1 MRPWLTMGSMVMAS
15 VFVAAGRAETDMPPI
30 EWRQMPSLPDT
41 IGVAAPFAGVVE
53 DTLVAAGGANFSN
66 GLLWEGGTKVWH
78 DKIYRLKDSPAKWD
92 LIGHLPRPLAYGVS
106 ASHRHGI
113 LCVGGSDSHRH
124 YADTFLLDV
133 LKEGVRIQPLPPLPQ
148 PMANGGGAVLDG
160 RLYVVAGSGGP
171 DDTKALRRFWV
182 LDLDRPVEGWREL
195 PAWPGP
201 ARIHPVVAVQDG
213 AFFLFSGVEL
223 YPLPSGG
230 VGRRHLRDGYR
241 FDPVKGWT
249 RTADLPR
256 PVAAAPS
263 PAAALGR
270 SLIAIAGGDDGTI
283 VDFKPL
289 DRHPGFNRTLL
300 AYHVSTDT
308 WRSLGTMPV
317 SRVTVPMVSWR
328 KRWIIPNGEVS
339 PGIRSPEVWAL
350 ATTTTGD

>member
-1 MRPWLTMGSMVMAS
+1 MTPWLTMGSMVMAS
-15 VFVAAGRAETDMPPI
+15 MFVAAGRADPAPV
-30 EWRQMPSLPDT
+30 EWRLMPSLPDP
-41 IGVAAPFAGVVE
+41 IGVAAPFAGVVG
-53 DTLVAAGGANFSN
+53 DALVVAGGANFSN

-78 DKIYRLKDSPAKWD
+78 DAIYRLKDSSGKWD

-124 YADTFLLDV
+124 YADAFLLDV
-133 LKEGVRIQPLPPLPQ
+133 LEDGVRILPLPPLPQ

-171 DDTKALRRFWV
+171 DDTTALRRFWV
-182 LDLDRPVEGWREL
+182 LDLDRAMEGWREL

-263 PAAALGR
+263 PAAALGD

-283 VDFKPL
+283 IDFKPL
-289 DRHPGFNRTLL
+289 DQHPGFNRTLL
-300 AYHVSTDT
+300 AYHASTDT

-317 SRVTVPMVSWR
+317 SRVTTTMVYWR
-328 KRWIIPNGEVS
+328 KQWIIPNGEVS

-350 ATTTTGD
+350 TTTGD